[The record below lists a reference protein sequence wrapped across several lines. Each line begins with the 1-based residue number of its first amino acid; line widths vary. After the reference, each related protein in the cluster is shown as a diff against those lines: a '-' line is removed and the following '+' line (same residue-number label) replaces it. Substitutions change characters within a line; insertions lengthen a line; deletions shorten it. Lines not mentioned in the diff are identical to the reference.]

1 MKSLSCVQ
9 LFVAPRTAAY
19 QAPPS
24 MGFSRQEYWSG
35 VPLPSP
41 IYLLGVTKNLPR
53 FNSSTRGFCWEGLK
67 LASSLQAFSKQLKD
81 NDKLML
87 FLEIN
92 TLVPLCHQLQ
102 TIIKIPLQNQGASLI
117 AQLVKN
123 PSATQKTPVLFL
135 GREDPLEK
143 GLAAHSSILGF

>member
-1 MKSLSCVQ
+1 M
-9 LFVAPRTAAY
+9 
-19 QAPPS
+19 
-24 MGFSRQEYWSG
+24 
-35 VPLPSP
+35 
-41 IYLLGVTKNLPR
+41 
-53 FNSSTRGFCWEGLK
+53 K